1 MIDYK
6 LWFWT
11 GMKRIVVLCFSLLI
25 CLEGFSMKKERIHI
39 TCEDGHEMAVLV
51 YRPENSTTDAAT
63 GILWIHGGGYITGMA
78 SMAGVMGMGPRLVK
92 DHGCVVISPEYR
104 LGRKGRYP
112 NALND
117 CYAALK
123 YMLAHAEELG
133 IRKDQIFVGGESAG
147 GGLCAAL
154 CMLARDRGEVNIA
167 FQIPLYPMIDD
178 RDTDSSRDNRSKV
191 WNTKRNH
198 YGWKTYLGEM
208 NGTDDVPAYAAAARQ
223 TDYAN
228 LPPAY
233 TFVCTGE
240 PFYCETLAF
249 VESLRAAG
257 VEAGLDVYD
266 GLYHAFDMLQPGKE
280 VSKTAIGRFE
290 TAFDEARKKYFA
302 NNN

>member
-78 SMAGVMGMGPRLVK
+78 SMAGMMGMGPRLVK

>member
-78 SMAGVMGMGPRLVK
+78 SMAGMMGMGPRLVK

-123 YMLAHAEELG
+123 YMLA
-133 IRKDQIFVGGESAG
+133 
-147 GGLCAAL
+147 
-154 CMLARDRGEVNIA
+154 RDRGEVNIA
-167 FQIPLYPMIDD
+167 FQIPLYPMIVD

-233 TFVCTGE
+233 MFVCTGE

-290 TAFDEARKKYFA
+290 AAFDEARKKYFA

>member
-51 YRPENSTTDAAT
+51 YRSENSTTDAAT